1 MHARYH
7 ALLNDKYT
15 QPRKHYAY
23 PYRSVRLSTATGGG
37 GGGSQA
43 ANFVV
48 GNRETPCTPCFSLLV
63 PTALRTHAY
72 FLNDKYEHPEKTIV
86 HPSYRT
92 MRFVTGT
99 GDGQLTF

>member
-37 GGGSQA
+37 GGVHKQPILWWEIGKHHVPRVSPSW
-43 ANFVV
+43 F
-48 GNRETPCTPCFSLLV
+48 RLLC
-63 PTALRTHAY
+63 
-72 FLNDKYEHPEKTIV
+72 V
-86 HPSYRT
+86 HMHIS
-92 MRFVTGT
+92 
-99 GDGQLTF
+99 